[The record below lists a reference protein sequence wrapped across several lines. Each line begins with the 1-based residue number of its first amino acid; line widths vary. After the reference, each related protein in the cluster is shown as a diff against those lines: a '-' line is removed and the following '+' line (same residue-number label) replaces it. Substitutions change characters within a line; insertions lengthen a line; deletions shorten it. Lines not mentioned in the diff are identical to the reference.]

1 MEGGSALGMHFS
13 QNPSF
18 IKYRKVGW
26 KNNTHSLLQ
35 FQSRKLALISKNLCV
50 MWCMAFSSVSLFIGK
65 WHFILLI
72 PKAKLDVFKVEKKM
86 SGKGT
91 GKVGRGGSRGAAQVG
106 APEFIVLSQT
116 GEGGSSPQRPC
127 WMPVP
132 RTRGPVTAVAFEMEM
147 PLLLERG
154 WFSEMDGWCSGQGVS
169 LGEVSNLKWGEVLS
183 PGVMYL
189 LLCCGLVEEQVGEN
203 TFKSGDIGLKYSKEE
218 N

>member
-72 PKAKLDVFKVEKKM
+72 PKAKLDVFKVEKKNERKRNREG
-86 SGKGT
+86 GKRWQSRGST
-91 GKVGRGGSRGAAQVG
+91 GRCPWIHRPFTDRRGGLFPPEAMLNACPQDERSGHGCGFWDGDAFALGKRLVQWNGWLVLWPRGLPWWSFKSEMRWGFESWCDVSASLLWIGGRASRG
-106 APEFIVLSQT
+106 
-116 GEGGSSPQRPC
+116 
-127 WMPVP
+127 
-132 RTRGPVTAVAFEMEM
+132 
-147 PLLLERG
+147 
-154 WFSEMDGWCSGQGVS
+154 
-169 LGEVSNLKWGEVLS
+169 
-183 PGVMYL
+183 
-189 LLCCGLVEEQVGEN
+189 
-203 TFKSGDIGLKYSKEE
+203 KYV
-218 N
+218 